1 MIATKE
7 IRERAIYA
15 HLKRG
20 LTQDQVA
27 QNYNVHIT
35 TFQRWLS
42 AFRKT
47 GSYSP
52 KKRGHRKAVFS
63 DKRLKQ
69 LDSLVSKTPDATL
82 EELQA
87 MCGFSVSIVT
97 IHNAL
102 KKLGYCYKKNSS
114 CGGTRTQ

>member
-7 IRERAIYA
+7 IRERAIDA

-20 LTQDQVA
+20 LTQAQVA

-35 TFQRWLS
+35 TFQRWLF
-42 AFRKT
+42 AFRET
-47 GSYSP
+47 GSYKP

-63 DKRLKQ
+63 DKRLNQ
-69 LDSLVSKTPDATL
+69 LDSLVSDNPDATL
-82 EELQA
+82 EDLQV
-87 MCGFSVSIVT
+87 MCEVSVSIVT

-102 KKLGYCYKKNSS
+102 KIYRISL
-114 CGGTRTQ
+114 